1 MAGYTKLSSSL
12 VTSTVWRESATTRC
26 VWITM
31 LSLADQHGEVRG
43 SIPGLADMARVTI
56 PECEAALEKFLAPDP
71 YSRTQDC
78 EGRRIA
84 KIDDG
89 WFLINYAKHRDFLS
103 LDHRRTMGRERARRF
118 RERQKAGQDSNADVT
133 LVTEPD
139 DKQMQYAEANGK
151 AGKLL
156 TAGFIK
162 NPNGNGFIKI
172 ADELPQGTPSTERR

>member
-43 SIPGLADMARVTI
+43 SIPGLADMARVTV
-56 PECEAALEKFLAPDP
+56 PECEAALEKFLSPDA

-78 EGRRIA
+78 EGRRIT

-118 RERQKAGQDSNADVT
+118 RERQKGGPDGNAEVT
-133 LVTEPD
+133 PVTEID
-139 DKQMQYAEANGK
+139 DKQKQYAEGKRQK
-151 AGKLL
+151 AGKRIRE
-156 TAGFIK
+156 GFIK
-162 NPNGNGFIKI
+162 NPTGTGLVKI
-172 ADELPQGTPSTERR
+172 SD